1 MSNRHC
7 SKPVNSDK
15 VSNSKSTANERRMRS
30 FFPYVG
36 GCSACAIQVT
46 TTKYLVTGGAGFI
59 GSHIAEAL
67 LNQGETVRVFDNI
80 ATGRQVNLQ
89 ALQGHIQFI
98 QGDLRDFDSVKA
110 AMEGIEVV
118 FHQGA
123 LASVPRSIADPVGS
137 LETNINGTQNV
148 LLAARDAG
156 VRRVVY
162 ASSSSVYG
170 DTPTLPKREDMPTN
184 PMSPYAIQKLTGELL
199 CSVFTP
205 IYGVETVALRY
216 FNVFGPRQD
225 PNSQYAA
232 VIPRFL
238 TALLEK
244 RRPIVFGDGEQTRD
258 FTYIANVV
266 QANLLAANAPDAVGF
281 AMNIG
286 CSEQVSLN
294 TLLRI
299 AGELL
304 GVAVEADYREP
315 RPGDVRHS
323 LADIRL
329 AERLLGYRPTV
340 KFHEGLAHT
349 LAALRMDAR

>member
-1 MSNRHC
+1 MTPAR
-7 SKPVNSDK
+7 
-15 VSNSKSTANERRMRS
+15 
-30 FFPYVG
+30 
-36 GCSACAIQVT
+36 
-46 TTKYLVTGGAGFI
+46 YLVTGGAGFI

-67 LNQGETVRVFDNI
+67 LDQGESVRVLDNL
-80 ATGRQVNLQ
+80 ATGRETNLA
-89 ALQGHIQFI
+89 ALRGRAQII
-98 QGDLRDFDSVKA
+98 RGDLRNFEALKA
-110 AMEGIEVV
+110 AVEGVEVV

-123 LASVPRSIADPVGS
+123 LASVPRSIADPVTS

-170 DTPTLPKREDMPTN
+170 DAPTSPKHEDMPTN
-184 PMSPYAIQKLTGELL
+184 PMSPYAVQKLAGELL
-199 CSVFTP
+199 CGVFTR
-205 IYGVETVALRY
+205 IYKLETVTLRY

-225 PNSQYAA
+225 PASEYAA

-238 TALLEK
+238 RALIEE

-266 QANLLAANAPDAVGF
+266 QANLLAAISPAAVGY

-286 CSEQVSLN
+286 CGKQVSLN
-294 TLLRI
+294 MALHI

-304 GVAVEADYREP
+304 GTRVEAEYREP
-315 RPGDVRHS
+315 RQGDVRAS
-323 LADIRL
+323 LADISC
-329 AERLLGYRPTV
+329 AQRLLGYNPTIG
-340 KFHEGLAHT
+340 FQE
-349 LAALRMDAR
+349 